1 MNQFAFQGRSLH
13 GKCKLFPANHARQ
26 ASWLEKSSSEAKK
39 TDDRERRKTNDK
51 YNNAVLSPQEEVY
64 PSSMTVVWRLLN
76 QVVVDFS
83 LKAFPT
89 ASQEADHY
97 FKVSTTADY
106 DVAVEVLKVL
116 PSLDHLHPGL
126 LAGPG
131 AGAVNHVKETTDS
144 FVAGN
149 IDSSPAPMADLN
161 AHQDGSLVDRMV
173 DDGRSE
179 SESLH
184 CNVEKDGV
192 SKEEISFLQSSS
204 QTSGGNPSK
213 VDEEGDLEPARTI
226 SEHQHT
232 PLQPE
237 DKEEYL
243 KDEDSQDFKV
253 DVLIKDNDNSTN
265 PYGEQH
271 MQQSAA
277 LMDVVEDKM
286 VALQEARMDICTWNE
301 SGGNAIVTG
310 VGSEGQYCLSS
321 EEVQWQEKANH
332 VSITKIDRLSSGC
345 SQQNHSTSLREW
357 LSNSARVIDKVE
369 NLHIF
374 KQIAEFVELAHS
386 QGVVLGNIRPSS
398 FLLSS
403 LNRVSIIE
411 SGSSHTSSSSSEE
424 STGRA
429 AGPVSMD
436 AINQVENE
444 LIGSR
449 TEPPKQVRESAQQKE
464 VGTPK
469 ESSIIPVA
477 VHGVDETLQR
487 NQAGT
492 VFGVTMEVQRD
503 EDLAAQSMSSG
514 HENAEDVRH
523 DSRISGEKHG
533 AEEQVGKS
541 LASGSSDHERFQVGD
556 GKFPLKQILS
566 MELMWYKSP
575 EELIGGTLDFP
586 SDVYSLGVLFLE
598 LFYRSGSEGEWSRA
612 MSDLRHRMLPPTLLL
627 EHPKEAA
634 FCLLLLHPNPSCR
647 PKAREIL
654 HADIFSEVEDK
665 LAEREVVMNL
675 EEKVSEAEI
684 TLDFLLQ
691 VQQEKHVIIQKLSE
705 ELKCLNHDVQE
716 VERWQALLMKNWL
729 QGEIFKEKDKV
740 PEGPKEIDG
749 LNLLNNQSFW
759 KEEFEGV
766 THSRGGLQGRKQE
779 LLLAKSAQ
787 LMKSFTNLKE
797 FYLSMINRGNRSG
810 SYLSNDNMKQSGQ
823 EQRLHV
829 EKLDISRVINS
840 LSSSKAE
847 QGNSRD
853 RLGGFFEDLCKFVKY
868 SRFNVRATLQYGDI
882 WNTRNMVC
890 SLNFNSDDEL
900 FATAGACRKIK
911 IFECNALLEDSHD
924 MHYPVSEMNSR
935 RKLSCVCWNNFHKNH
950 LASSDLEG
958 TVQLWD
964 VTAGRTIMEFKE
976 HDKCAWS
983 VDFSHSDP
991 SKLASGS
998 DDCCVKLWSMNQ
1010 GTSVGTIKTKANVC
1024 SVQFPPD
1031 YSHLLAFGSADSQV
1045 YCHDLRYI
1053 KIPVCILTGHQKT
1066 VSFIRFAD
1074 AVNIVSA
1081 STDNTLKLWDLTKA
1095 STKARGNSASYESIS
1110 DGVTTF
1116 TGHTNVKNFVGLS
1129 VAEGSYIACGSETN
1143 EVFVYHKSLPVTMLS
1158 HKFGYADPISGQEF
1172 EDTGGQ
1178 FVSSVCWRGKS
1189 QTLVAANSV
1198 GNIKVLEMV

>member
-1 MNQFAFQGRSLH
+1 M
-13 GKCKLFPANHARQ
+13 
-26 ASWLEKSSSEAKK
+26 EKSSSKAKK
-39 TDDRERRKTNDK
+39 TDDREKRKTNDRN
-51 YNNAVLSPQEEVY
+51 NNAVLSPQEEVY
-64 PSSMTVVWRLLN
+64 PSSMTVVWPLLN
-76 QVVVDFS
+76 QVVVDFN
-83 LKAFPT
+83 LKVFPT
-89 ASQEADHY
+89 FSQEADHY
-97 FKVSTTADY
+97 FKVSTTA
-106 DVAVEVLKVL
+106 
-116 PSLDHLHPGL
+116 GL

-144 FVAGN
+144 LVAGN
-149 IDSSPAPMADLN
+149 IDSFPAPMADLN
-161 AHQDGSLVDRMV
+161 AHQDGSLEDRMV

-179 SESLH
+179 SESH
-184 CNVEKDGV
+184 YNVEKDGV
-192 SKEEISFLQSSS
+192 SKEEISFLQSNS

-213 VDEEGDLEPARTI
+213 VDEERHLEPAKTI

-253 DVLIKDNDNSTN
+253 DVLIKDDDNSTN
-265 PYGEQH
+265 PYDEQH
-271 MQQSAA
+271 MQKFAA
-277 LMDVVEDKM
+277 LMDVEEDDKL
-286 VALQEARMDICTWNE
+286 AASQEAHMDIYTWNE
-301 SGGNAIVTG
+301 SSGNAIVTG
-310 VGSEGQYCLSS
+310 VGSEGQYCLC

-332 VSITKIDRLSSGC
+332 VSITKIDRLSDTSSSGC
-345 SQQNHSTSLREW
+345 SEQNCSTSLREW
-357 LSNSARVIDKVE
+357 LSNPARVIDRVE

-386 QGVVLGNIRPSS
+386 QGVVLRNIRPSS

-403 LNRVSIIE
+403 LSRVSIIE
-411 SGSSHTSSSSSEE
+411 SGSSHTSSSSLEE

-436 AINQVENE
+436 AINQVENK

-449 TEPPKQVRESAQQKE
+449 TEPPKQVEESAQQKE

-469 ESSIIPVA
+469 ESSTIPVA
-477 VHGVDETLQR
+477 VHGVDETLAR
-487 NQAGT
+487 KQAGT
-492 VFGVTMEVQRD
+492 VLGITMEVLRD
-503 EDLAAQSMSSG
+503 ESLAAQRLSSG

-523 DSRISGEKHG
+523 DSRFSGEKHG
-533 AEEQVGKS
+533 AEEQGGKS
-541 LASGSSDHERFQVGD
+541 FSSGSSDHERFQLGD

-575 EELIGGTLDFP
+575 EELTGVTLDFP

-612 MSDLRHRMLPPTLLL
+612 MSDLRHRLLPPTLLL

-634 FCLLLLHPNPSCR
+634 FCLLLLHPNPSFR

-665 LAEREVVMNL
+665 LAERESVMNL
-675 EEKVSEAEI
+675 EEKVLEAEI

-691 VQQEKHVIIQKLSE
+691 MQQEKHVIIQKLSE

-729 QGEIFKEKDKV
+729 QGEICKEKDKIL
-740 PEGPKEIDG
+740 EGPKEIGG
-749 LNLLNNQSFW
+749 LNLLNNQSFE
-759 KEEFEGV
+759 KEEFEGA
-766 THSRGGLQGRKQE
+766 THRRDGLQGRRQE

-797 FYLSMINRGNRSG
+797 TYLSMINRGNRSG

-847 QGNSRD
+847 QSNSRD
-853 RLGGFFEDLCKFVKY
+853 RLGFFFEDLCKFVKY

-882 WNTRNMVC
+882 LNTRNMVC
-890 SLNFNSDDEL
+890 SLNFNCDDEL
-900 FATAGACRKIK
+900 FATAGVCRKIK

-1053 KIPVCILTGHQKT
+1053 RIPVCILTGHQKT

-1074 AVNIVSA
+1074 SVNIVSA

-1095 STKARGNSASYESIS
+1095 STKARGNSACYESRS
-1110 DGVTTF
+1110 DCVTTF

-1198 GNIKVLEMV
+1198 GDIKVLEMV